1 MTIAF
6 GVIASDGIVVAADSE
21 ESIPGLMKREQN
33 KIAMTCTRHGNY
45 EPIQGTIEKKITITF
60 DETEPRG
67 DGPPD
72 TDIAIVGAG
81 AAGYIDAIT
90 PALMQVFDDDRWMT
104 DEERIRRKVESVV
117 RKFYREHI
125 IPFASYPPNERP
137 EIEILLAYQRAGRR
151 RILVSEKTAVQS
163 YGFGEVAAI
172 GAGAFFAKSLASG
185 FRTRSRRHEQ
195 MDVRTATLMAAYT
208 VFRVKEFIDGC
219 GKYTTLAI
227 LPMAKGP
234 SEEQVNALEGV
245 FREHANLEART
256 LESIFRHP
264 AAKAIDAESF
274 AAKYDALRGKCD
286 QILSTQIG
294 QLELTAGP
302 QVPTA
307 PKRGRKRQRPSQ
319 E

>member
-33 KIAMTCTRHGNY
+33 KIAMSCTRHGNY
-45 EPIQGTIEKKITITF
+45 EPIHGAVERNVTISW
-60 DETEPRG
+60 DETEAAG
-67 DGPPD
+67 DRAPD
-72 TDIAIVGAG
+72 TDVAIVGAG
-81 AAGYIDAIT
+81 SAGYIEAIT
-90 PALMQVFDDDRWMT
+90 PALMQVFENDRWMT
-104 DEERIRRKVESVV
+104 DEERIRRKVEGVV

-125 IPFASYPPNERP
+125 IPFSSYPQHERP
-137 EIEILLAYQRAGRR
+137 DIEILLAYQRAGRR

-172 GAGAFFAKSLASG
+172 GAGSFFAKSLASG
-185 FRTRSRRHEQ
+185 FRMRSRKHEQ
-195 MDVRTATLMAAYT
+195 MDVRTAMLMATYT

-219 GKYTTLAI
+219 GKYTTLAV
-227 LPMAKGP
+227 LPLANGP
-234 SEEQVNALEGV
+234 SEEQINALEDV
-245 FREHANLEART
+245 FREHAALEART

-264 AAKAIDAESF
+264 AAKPINAETF

-286 QILSTQIG
+286 QILSKQCV

-302 QVPTA
+302 QVPTP
-307 PKRGRKRQRPSQ
+307 PKRGRKGQRPSP